1 MPINSTSY
9 PHAHFASFQTDKQ
22 RQSLATRSKEA
33 VEEANDE
40 ALQEAI
46 ALSLADR
53 KFTGDGFTE
62 EQHVARVCGDAEL
75 INLTN
80 EEALHRGLAMSLQE
94 TEIAPRPARSLVSK
108 EEINAQTGLIQRF
121 KQTLQNLGFKV
132 WENAG
137 LSNNCLIVSI
147 LQHVTDNHRS
157 EHTEKANHYKNLL
170 VSESGGTEQLD
181 SSLYSD
187 NAMTDWLVNQINR
200 DYFGNNRE
208 AYFKFEFVTPGID
221 GEPSTRIVGDG
232 QQVGIILDGAG
243 HYEAVTH
250 ADGHARAQELLHPP
264 K

>member
-1 MPINSTSY
+1 MPINSISF

-22 RQSLATRSKEA
+22 RQSLATQSTEA
-33 VEEANDE
+33 VEEANDK

-46 ALSLADR
+46 AISLADR
-53 KFTGDGFTE
+53 EFTGDGFTE
-62 EQHVARVCGDAEL
+62 EQHLARACGDAEL
-75 INLTN
+75 IKLTN
-80 EEALHRGLAMSLQE
+80 EEALNRGLAISMQE
-94 TEIAPRPARSLVSK
+94 PESAPARTRTLVPK
-108 EEINAQTGLIQRF
+108 EEINVQSGLIQRF
-121 KQTLQNLGFKV
+121 RQTLQNLGFNV
-132 WENAG
+132 WENTG

-147 LQHVTDNHRS
+147 LQHVTGNHRS

-170 VSESGGTEQLD
+170 VNESRGTEQLD
-181 SSLYSD
+181 SPLYSD
-187 NAMTDWLVNQINR
+187 NALTDWLVNQINR

-250 ADGHARAQELLHPP
+250 ADGHARAQERLHPP